1 MSTAQVNG
9 VTIYYELHGEG
20 STETV
25 ALLNGVMASASSWAY
40 YTDLLTSRGYRVLL
54 HDFRG
59 QLLSEKP
66 AGPYRFADHR
76 EDFLAL
82 CRHLGIERCHLV
94 GTSYGGEMAMRIALD
109 APGLVQS
116 LVLID
121 SVSELDALLERFVNS
136 WIDLAETGD
145 VRLFYRS
152 VVPSLY
158 SRSFLEQNAEMIDG
172 REARMAELPG
182 DYLRGQAELY
192 RAFLADVPMTGEL
205 PGIRAPALVVCGEE
219 DILKPTHFSRIIAE
233 GIPEAA
239 LITLP
244 DCGHVAVFEKPA
256 ELASLITGFLGG
268 IVEGSTKD

>member
-9 VTIYYELHGEG
+9 VTIYYEVHGEE
-20 STETV
+20 TAETV
-25 ALLNGVMASASSWAY
+25 ALLNGVMASTSSWAY
-40 YTDLLTSRGYRVLL
+40 YTELLTSRGYRVLL

-66 AGPYRFADHR
+66 EGPYRFADHR

-82 CRHLGIERCHLV
+82 CQHLEITRCHLV

-109 APGLVQS
+109 APELVQS
-116 LVLID
+116 LALID
-121 SVSELDALLERFVNS
+121 SVSELDPLLERFVAS

-145 VRLFYRS
+145 TRLFYRS

-158 SRSFLEQNAEMIDG
+158 SRTFLREQAEMIDG
-172 REARMAELPG
+172 REARMSELPP

-192 RAFLADVPMTGEL
+192 RAFLADVTMTGEL
-205 PGIRAPALVVCGEE
+205 PAIQAPALVVCGEQ
-219 DILKPTHFSRIIAE
+219 DILKPPHFSRIIAA
-233 GIPEAA
+233 GIPEAE
-239 LITLP
+239 LVTIP

-256 ELASLITGFLGG
+256 ELASLLTGFLGG
-268 IVEGSTKD
+268 IPERSTKD